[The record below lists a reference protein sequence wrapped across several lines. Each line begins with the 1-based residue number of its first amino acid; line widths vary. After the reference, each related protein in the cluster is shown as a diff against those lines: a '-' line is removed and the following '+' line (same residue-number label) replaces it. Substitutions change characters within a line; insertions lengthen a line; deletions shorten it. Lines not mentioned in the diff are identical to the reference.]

1 MGLALLVCKVL
12 SSVQL
17 DPRSSISRRTLE
29 AFPQEIDRERKK
41 YRASEHAQRR
51 SKRGALV
58 DRGANGGI
66 IGDDAHV
73 IYTHPNQEVDVTGI
87 DNHEINALRVVDAS
101 AKIQTQR
108 GEAIGIFRQYA
119 YYGKGRTIHSSG
131 QIEWYKGNRV
141 KERSAKVGGS
151 QYIRTLDGYV
161 IPIDIVNG
169 LAYISMVPNTQ
180 KEFVDLPHVVFTGSE
195 EWEPKV
201 LDHKLS
207 DNPNWFDEVKDD
219 TLDSYLKESP
229 FDAYGNYKYR
239 YPGTKPRSRTR
250 KGEVHNSETASLP
263 SLTPDTSYCVD
274 NDDDDDSSIDSTD
287 SLRHIHLTE
296 THGRRLDFREC
307 FHMASNRNQVYV
319 CQEHDVCK
327 PEHEE
332 KTKILLLRPLL
343 HPSTSLLFSIR
354 SEVHL
359 VLPPA

>member
-1 MGLALLVCKVL
+1 M
-12 SSVQL
+12 
-17 DPRSSISRRTLE
+17 
-29 AFPQEIDRERKK
+29 
-41 YRASEHAQRR
+41 
-51 SKRGALV
+51 
-58 DRGANGGI
+58 
-66 IGDDAHV
+66 

-169 LAYISMVPNTQ
+169 LAYIAMVPNTQ
-180 KEFVDLPHVVFTGSE
+180 KEFEDLPHVVFTGSE

-207 DNPNWFDEVKDD
+207 DNPNWFGEVKED

-263 SLTPDTSYCVD
+263 SLLPDTSYCVD
-274 NDDDDDSSIDSTD
+274 SDDDDDSSIDSTD

-296 THGRRLDFREC
+296 THG
-307 FHMASNRNQVYV
+307 
-319 CQEHDVCK
+319 
-327 PEHEE
+327 
-332 KTKILLLRPLL
+332 
-343 HPSTSLLFSIR
+343 
-354 SEVHL
+354 
-359 VLPPA
+359 